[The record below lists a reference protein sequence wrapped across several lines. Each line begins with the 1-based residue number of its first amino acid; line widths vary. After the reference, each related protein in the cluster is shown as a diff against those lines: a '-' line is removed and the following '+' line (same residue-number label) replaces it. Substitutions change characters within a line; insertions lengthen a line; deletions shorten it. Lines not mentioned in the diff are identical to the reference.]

1 MSNNKTILSLLFVGL
16 IFCMSAF
23 AGDDKTGIK
32 SDKYNPLTKIEWLS
46 YDEGLAKAKKED
58 KHLFIYFTTKWC
70 VWCKKMDKTTFIE
83 PEIVKMLNN
92 HFVAIKIWGGSKNYK
107 VRGYPTFWFLDPSG
121 TKLGTIS
128 GYQSATSLK
137 NHLEFVKDKK
147 YEEKNETDK

>member
-1 MSNNKTILSLLFVGL
+1 
-16 IFCMSAF
+16 
-23 AGDDKTGIK
+23 
-32 SDKYNPLTKIEWLS
+32 
-46 YDEGLAKAKKED
+46 
-58 KHLFIYFTTKWC
+58 
-70 VWCKKMDKTTFIE
+70 MDKTTFIE